1 MEKSPCKDCDER
13 YLGCHSKCSKY
24 KEFRAAKDKEIE
36 ENLKRARF
44 HSAFYKHERR
54 KGWQ

>member
-1 MEKSPCKDCDER
+1 MEKSPCKGCDER

-24 KEFRAAKDKEIE
+24 KEFRTAKDKEIE

-44 HSAFYKHERR
+44 NNAFYVHERR

>member
-1 MEKSPCKDCDER
+1 MEKSPCKGCDER
-13 YLGCHSKCSKY
+13 YLGCHSKCAKY